1 MKKSNS
7 SFYGLVLPIRLLVS
21 VLLGAVMFCFI
32 LIKAPFGIDLQ
43 SDVTATAALFA
54 ILYFA
59 VLAVFSLDEKADGI
73 FLLFTAAILAAL
85 VYLRVSML
93 GNPSSDYRN
102 FLSVWIEQMQNLS
115 IKEAL
120 TEKIGDYNM
129 PYLYF
134 LLFVSRSKISSLV
147 LIKWLSCVFDFVLAY
162 FVMKCVELKVENKLV
177 CYLSFILTASL
188 PTVFINSAYWAQC
201 DSILAALCIM
211 SVYFALKENGIGAT
225 VCFAL
230 AFSVKL
236 QAIFILPVFVICF
249 IVKKIKFW
257 HAALFPATFFA
268 TLLPAMF
275 AGRSFIDCVKIYFD
289 QADQYP
295 NLTLNAPSIWQIFG
309 NFNFEYFQ
317 SVGIMLAGAA
327 VLLLVYVCFR
337 FKDNITSPLLLEA
350 FYISALMIPLLLP
363 RMHERYFY
371 IADILSVLVFFY
383 DRKRWY
389 IPVVTVFASLNA
401 YFAFLANKTTVSQ
414 PVVALALVVILVLS
428 VKNFAERI
436 TTENE
441 SSREAVKS

>member
-1 MKKSNS
+1 MKQSNP
-7 SFYGLVLPIRLLVS
+7 SFYNRGLPIRLLVS
-21 VLLGAVMFCFI
+21 VLLGAVMLGFI
-32 LIKAPFGIDLQ
+32 LLKVPYGIELQ
-43 SDVTATAALFA
+43 SDITATATLFS

-59 VLAVFSLDEKADGI
+59 VLTVFSLDEKADNI
-73 FLLFTAAILAAL
+73 FLLFIAAIVAAL

-93 GNPSSDYRN
+93 GNPSSDYKN
-102 FLSVWIEQMQNLS
+102 FLSVWIEQMQGLS

-120 TEKIGDYNM
+120 VRKIGDYNM

-134 LLFVSRSKISSLV
+134 LLWVSRSKISSLV
-147 LIKWLSCVFDFVLAY
+147 LIKWFSCVFDFILAY
-162 FVMKCVELKVENKLV
+162 FVMKCVGLITDNKLV

-211 SVYFALKENGIGAT
+211 SVYFALRENGIGSS

-230 AFSVKL
+230 AISVKL
-236 QAIFILPVFVICF
+236 QAIFILPVFIICF
-249 IVKKIKFW
+249 IVKKIKLW
-257 HAALFPATFFA
+257 HAVLVPVTFFA

-275 AGRSFIDCVKIYFD
+275 AGRSFVDCVKIYFD

-295 NLTLNAPSIWQIFG
+295 KLTLNAPSIWQIFQ

-317 SVGIMLAGAA
+317 SVGIMLAGVA
-327 VLLLVYVCFR
+327 VLLLIYICFK
-337 FKDNITSPLLLEA
+337 FKDNITSPLLVEA

-371 IADILSVLVFFY
+371 IADILSILVFFY
-383 DRKRWY
+383 DRKKWY
-389 IPVVTVFASLNA
+389 VPVVTVFASLNA
-401 YFAFLANKTTVSQ
+401 YFAFLSGKTTISQ

-428 VKNFAERI
+428 VKNFIERI
-436 TTENE
+436 NTKNE
-441 SSREAVKS
+441 SSREAVKG